1 MSDVPSTDNPLSQY
15 FRGQPIY
22 IKLPSCGFYC
32 EKGDIE
38 TNATG
43 EIAVYPMTTGDELLL
58 KSPDALINGESVAK
72 IIQSCAPSIRNVYS
86 LPAPDIEAL
95 LLAIK
100 QATYDNQID
109 FETACPECGKMN
121 EFSVSIEWA
130 LSTMDHLEPDI
141 EVDLR
146 SGLKVKIKPY
156 TYASSVKLAVMAF
169 NESKFLQM
177 LTEDDL
183 TDEEKAGKASESY
196 TKAVK
201 LTVDLMAESII
212 SVYDKNNK
220 LITNEPPHI
229 LEWVRNLNRGDAKLI
244 EEAIKNLTDTGVAK
258 EVEIKCDG
266 CEHEWKTKIE
276 YDPSNFFE

>member
-1 MSDVPSTDNPLSQY
+1 MSDASLSNNPLSQY

-32 EKGDIE
+32 EKDDIE

-72 IIQSCAPSIRNVYS
+72 IIQSCAPAIKNIYN
-86 LPAPDIEAL
+86 LPAPDVEAL

-100 QATYDNQID
+100 QATYDKQMD
-109 FETACPECGKMN
+109 FETTCPKCDKIN

-130 LSTMDHLEPDI
+130 LSTMDHLKPDA
-141 EVDLR
+141 ETKLR
-146 SGLKVKIKPY
+146 NGLKVKIKPY
-156 TYASSVKLAVMAF
+156 TYSSSVKLAVMAF
-169 NESKFLQM
+169 NEAKFLQM

-196 TKAVK
+196 TKAVR

-212 SVYDKNNK
+212 GVYDKDNK
-220 LITNEPPHI
+220 LITNDPTHI
-229 LEWVRNLNRGDAKLI
+229 LEWVRNLNRGDAKTI
-244 EEAIKNLTDTGVAK
+244 EEAVKNLTDTGVAK
-258 EVEIKCDG
+258 EIEIKCDG
-266 CEHEWKTKIE
+266 CGHEWRTKIE